1 MTGRSLF
8 VHGVSFFIHHPA
20 SPEGS
25 LCYAHSGIKTAPG
38 GEERDATR
46 GPDESQRRRRLCTG
60 KAVAATR
67 HASVDR
73 ALCVCVF
80 GRVSFRSPA
89 RPLPPGARLPRL
101 ARAGTR
107 AMKIS

>member
-73 ALCVCVF
+73 ALCVCVCSVASRF
-80 GRVSFRSPA
+80 A
-89 RPLPPGARLPRL
+89 RPLARSRP
-101 ARAGTR
+101 ARASRGWPER
-107 AMKIS
+107 GREL